1 MKFVFLKSFLDL
13 LKAIL
18 ADTLSVEEDYIVGIC
33 TEDAGRLIFLK
44 NYAIF
49 IGEYFKRV
57 LFGYVHGLSD
67 AYGEHYASQLVYLTY
82 YSC

>member
-1 MKFVFLKSFLDL
+1 MKYVFLKSFLDL

-18 ADTLSVEEDYIVGIC
+18 TYTLSVEEDYIVGIC
-33 TEDAGRLIFLK
+33 AEDARGLVFLK
-44 NYAIF
+44 YYAVLIS
-49 IGEYFKRV
+49 EYFKRV